1 MIGYDYGNAR
11 LRSRHAGRLRRTD
24 FQRLL
29 ESGGLDQMLGALSA
43 STYAGAVEAAVARYR
58 GLRRLDEA
66 VNSHLAAQTKEVSS
80 FYDDSIRERLGMAGR
95 RWDVRNITALIRA
108 QGSPDGSADLVSR
121 LVPAGRVTRSELG
134 QLAGQPS
141 IRALVDLLLVWRLPD
156 PVTARRMRASMF
168 GVEPAESA
176 VRLEAALFQAFIDQ
190 VDDAR
195 TDREDDALTEVLE
208 AEVAR
213 AVVLG
218 ALRLRAAR
226 MESHW
231 RRGDTDIASC
241 GSLPTVVLHRVIDSD
256 EPDSVVEL
264 LARTPLPGEFEPALT
279 QWSREG
285 DLARLAE
292 RMTAAILTMAMR
304 AMLRDPLGIGVP
316 VGYLWLKEQEA
327 RNLRLIGRA
336 HAHGLDA
343 AEVAERL
350 VTV

>member
-1 MIGYDYGNAR
+1 MRSSSAPFGYE
-11 LRSRHAGRLRRTD
+11 
-24 FQRLL
+24 Q
-29 ESGGLDQMLGALSA
+29 
-43 STYAGAVEAAVARYR
+43 
-58 GLRRLDEA
+58 
-66 VNSHLAAQTKEVSS
+66 
-80 FYDDSIRERLGMAGR
+80 
-95 RWDVRNITALIRA
+95 
-108 QGSPDGSADLVSR
+108 
-121 LVPAGRVTRSELG
+121 
-134 QLAGQPS
+134 
-141 IRALVDLLLVWRLPD
+141 
-156 PVTARRMRASMF
+156 
-168 GVEPAESA
+168 
-176 VRLEAALFQAFIDQ
+176 
-190 VDDAR
+190 
-195 TDREDDALTEVLE
+195 
-208 AEVAR
+208 
-213 AVVLG
+213 
-218 ALRLRAAR
+218 
-226 MESHW
+226 ESHW